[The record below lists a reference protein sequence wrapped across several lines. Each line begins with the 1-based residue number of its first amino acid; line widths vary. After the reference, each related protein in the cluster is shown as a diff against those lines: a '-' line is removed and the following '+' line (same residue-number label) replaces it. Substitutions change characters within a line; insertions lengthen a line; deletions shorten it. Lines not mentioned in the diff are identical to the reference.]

1 LPVGGTF
8 FLLFSISEFVK
19 NVGSELNIRG
29 SHRRMSLP
37 EVQDTGNLMNEFQ
50 GYDQSH
56 EDFMSTCVRC
66 RKSTDAARS
75 LRFKEDLVA
84 LSRRFGRCL
93 RVALYP
99 PYTSKRHPIE
109 HRLFCHVARRLSG
122 VILDSHQTALEA
134 VQRTYTQTGLTVTP
148 RLLDTLYELGRNVL
162 RHSSIS
168 TTNSFAT
175 TLFLGNET
183 TSSVPIDFRDK
194 M

>member
-1 LPVGGTF
+1 VYDYHGNASFITLGTSRETSACVCDAIALAWQEDRAEHYPHAQQI
-8 FLLFSISEFVK
+8 LLTFDAGAA
-19 NVGSELNIRG
+19 N
-29 SHRRMSLP
+29 
-37 EVQDTGNLMNEFQ
+37 
-50 GYDQSH
+50 
-56 EDFMSTCVRC
+56 
-66 RKSTDAARS
+66 AARS

-84 LSRRFGRCL
+84 LSRRFGQRL

-134 VQRTYTQTGLTVTP
+134 VQRTHTQTGFTVTP

-168 TTNSFAT
+168 TTNSFAA
-175 TLFLGNET
+175 TLFSGNET
-183 TSSVPIDFRDK
+183 TSSIPTDFRDK
-194 M
+194 CSTYF